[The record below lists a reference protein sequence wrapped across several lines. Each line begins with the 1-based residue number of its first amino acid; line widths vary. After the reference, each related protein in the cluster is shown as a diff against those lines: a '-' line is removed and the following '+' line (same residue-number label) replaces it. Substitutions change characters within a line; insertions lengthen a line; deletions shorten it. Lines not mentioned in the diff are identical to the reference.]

1 MSICRKCFAAA
12 EHFFVGDDS
21 YNAMFGRVSST
32 FVSQPILSS
41 VYRPKTLVQLVLRS
55 LATHWYK
62 DVIAIP
68 ALRVTAAMR
77 DCVTALSKSKS
88 KDLTIRVGAFSS
100 ISDKRRP

>member
-1 MSICRKCFAAA
+1 MDRDHC
-12 EHFFVGDDS
+12 
-21 YNAMFGRVSST
+21 NAMFSRDAST

-62 DVIAIP
+62 GVIAIQ
-68 ALRVTAAMR
+68 ALRVSAVMQG
-77 DCVTALSKSKS
+77 CVTALSKSKS

>member
-1 MSICRKCFAAA
+1 M
-12 EHFFVGDDS
+12 DDDHC
-21 YNAMFGRVSST
+21 NTMFPRDGSA

-62 DVIAIP
+62 GVIAIP

-88 KDLTIRVGAFSS
+88 KDLTIRVGAFSF